1 MHAVVRPTP
10 YPVILSSSLRR
21 RFPGYAHQRPY
32 FSVPRFLSF
41 LDIIT
46 AALAVSVLRPNCW
59 SRKLSTPSIRL
70 GCSQSFASV
79 NALLSQLIL
88 NDPPHSS
95 PSLSLSYFYVLLL
108 FSVPCLL
115 RLLLLPSAPS
125 PSCVTV
131 ISRNF
136 SHLLQPHDH
145 PDRLA
150 LPCTLQ
156 APAHYIVLLHLPIAP
171 SSISSLDPAAA
182 LRSVVTRSSCV
193 IAFQSA
199 PFVIVSV
206 HALSAH
212 HIAPLPLVSWFSPF
226 SKPLRAHHPQMNTLD
241 QLVSDS
247 LPYLPMHAPL
257 SPRLPCTRVA
267 SITVFANGVSYIPMY
282 VRVS

>member
-145 PDRLA
+145 PDRHFLSVVFP
-150 LPCTLQ
+150 LTLGTPCFCRAPMHPPGSSTL
-156 APAHYIVLLHLPIAP
+156 YR
-171 SSISSLDPAAA
+171 AAA
-182 LRSVVTRSSCV
+182 SSDRPV
-193 IAFQSA
+193 K
-199 PFVIVSV
+199 
-206 HALSAH
+206 H
-212 HIAPLPLVSWFSPF
+212 
-226 SKPLRAHHPQMNTLD
+226 
-241 QLVSDS
+241 
-247 LPYLPMHAPL
+247 
-257 SPRLPCTRVA
+257 
-267 SITVFANGVSYIPMY
+267 
-282 VRVS
+282 